1 MGDNTR
7 KFRKIVYF
15 DEDSATDL
23 VYMENEGEIN
33 QEIINS
39 ASTKKSANAEG
50 EAYVGNN
57 GILKSLLGF
66 KISVDGSMGKSR
78 ENLINKVIKNNIL
91 IDYLKL
97 EHDKFN
103 IMQFDN
109 SRVEPYKNSLTYY
122 KLVTPYMIMFDGYVD
137 AGDININVALMD
149 KALSN
154 SKGYYEMIL
163 DEGDAK
169 HILRFNLNSFRNS
182 YMLPDLVKMDLTY
195 HCIKVGTAK
204 LSSLDINKEFDVDS
218 ESIDACKVALLNEE
232 AEKTQNADCEE
243 EVNVYDVILAGV
255 YND

>member
-1 MGDNTR
+1 MSESRTR
-7 KFRKIVYF
+7 KFKKIVYF

-33 QEIINS
+33 QAIVKNIETNERVK
-39 ASTKKSANAEG
+39 AKG
-50 EAYVGNN
+50 EVYAGNI

-66 KISVDGSMGKSR
+66 KLSVDGSVGKSR

-97 EHDKFN
+97 EHHKFN
-103 IMQFDN
+103 IEEFCHYK
-109 SRVEPYKNSLTYY
+109 VEPYKNSLSYF

-137 AGDININVALMD
+137 AGDINVNVALMD

-154 SKGYYEMIL
+154 SKGYYEMLI
-163 DEGDAK
+163 DKEDTK
-169 HILRFNLNSFRNS
+169 KILRFNLNSFRNS

-204 LSSLDINKEFDVDS
+204 LSSLDINNEFDVYN
-218 ESIDACKVALLNEE
+218 ENIDAYKDIQVSDYEDE
-232 AEKTQNADCEE
+232 AETD
-243 EVNVYDVILAGV
+243 VYDVILAGV
-255 YND
+255 CND